1 MTTTNKS
8 TVVERP
14 EGTFSKNYLTYKT
27 YIKRWRD
34 QNKEYVRKYNRDYQR
49 KLRKDPVKYQET
61 YMRISLRKYLL
72 GDFKHSYK
80 FVTCLGMSREE
91 LINKLNMTADQ
102 FSEMMVTHEI
112 DHIIPSK
119 WFNDPKNIHLKPYAY
134 RHYNM
139 QFVPKKSN
147 RSKHC
152 WIDENDPRIQ
162 YVMTR
167 MKLDYMNSQNNC
179 EKTFVSEI
187 ARLSKEAN
195 RLYKKITQ

>member
-8 TVVERP
+8 IVVERP
-14 EGTFSKNYLTYKT
+14 EGTFSKNYLIYKA

-34 QNKEYVRKYNRDYQR
+34 ENKEYVRKYNRDYQR

-61 YMRISLRKYLL
+61 YMRIGLRKYLL

-80 FVTCLGMSREE
+80 FITCLGMSREE
-91 LINKLNMTADQ
+91 LVNKLNMTSDQ
-102 FSEMMVTHEI
+102 FAEMMVTHEI

-119 WFNDPKNIHLKPYAY
+119 WFSDPKNIHLKPYAY

-152 WIDENDPRIQ
+152 WIDETDPRIQ